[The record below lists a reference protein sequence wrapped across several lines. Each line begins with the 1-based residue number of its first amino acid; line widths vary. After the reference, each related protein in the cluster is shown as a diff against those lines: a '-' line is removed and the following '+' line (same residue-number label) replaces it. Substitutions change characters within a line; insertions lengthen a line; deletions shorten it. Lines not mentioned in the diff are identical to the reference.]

1 MGNRR
6 MISKTITQTQRFL
19 QMPLETQAL
28 YFHLIQHSDDDG
40 VVEAFPIVRMIGS
53 SEDSLNILQ
62 AKRFIVPLNDEMI
75 YFIVDFH
82 EQNVIRSDRK
92 VNSVHLDLLKN
103 IIPDAEI
110 IEPKQRADRV
120 KKSGQ
125 PKGDNGTTIGLPNI
139 SKDNIS
145 KGNISKGSSKAE
157 KELTTTPP
165 ILNENLLNLY
175 KVFEEETG
183 RSLTQMQIQDL
194 QYMIEDYSFELIQ
207 EALREA
213 VRQGKANFAYITS
226 ILKRWKQDGLMT
238 PELVRN
244 AKAAREKKKDSIQN
258 EFGNDTFPELPF

>member
-1 MGNRR
+1 
-6 MISKTITQTQRFL
+6 L

-40 VVEAFPIVRMIGS
+40 IVEAFPIIRMIGS
-53 SEDSLNILQ
+53 SEDSLGILQ
-62 AKRFIVPLNDEMI
+62 IKSFIRPLNDEMI
-75 YFIVDFH
+75 YYIVDFH
-82 EQNVIRSDRK
+82 EQNAIQKHHYKPSIHQSLLNDIDKSKNPRIDIISTEFEQLANGSQNDNNMLTNSYPK
-92 VNSVHLDLLKN
+92 V
-103 IIPDAEI
+103 
-110 IEPKQRADRV
+110 
-120 KKSGQ
+120 
-125 PKGDNGTTIGLPNI
+125 

-145 KGNISKGSSKAE
+145 KVNISKGSSKTE
-157 KELTTTPP
+157 KELPTTPP

-175 KVFEEETG
+175 KVFEEEIG
-183 RSLTQMQIQDL
+183 RSLTQMQIQEL
-194 QYMIEDYSFELIQ
+194 QYMIEDYSYELIQ